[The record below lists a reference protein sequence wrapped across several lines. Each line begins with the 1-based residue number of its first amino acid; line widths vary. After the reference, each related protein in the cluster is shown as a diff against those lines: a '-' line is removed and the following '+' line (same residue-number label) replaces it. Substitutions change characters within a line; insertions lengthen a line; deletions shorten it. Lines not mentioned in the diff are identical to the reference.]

1 MVGGAGAVV
10 PSERAGAEA
19 GMIVLAFLCASTAR
33 ENEVTMK
40 MTATTVV
47 ILPSTVGVP
56 MEPKTAWLPLPPNAE
71 PLSAPLPACS
81 STSPMMIKLTMTWM
95 MTTKVNMPR
104 SLLCWATLGGRLPG
118 DGDEAWCL
126 QGGAADERAVDVGL
140 LDAGRCI

>member
-56 MEPKTAWLPLPPNAE
+56 MEPKTAWLPLPPKAE
-71 PLSAPLPACS
+71 PMSAPLPACR
-81 STSPMMIKLTMTWM
+81 STIPMMIKLTMTWM
-95 MTTKVNMPR
+95 TTTKMNMPR
-104 SLLCWATLGGRLPG
+104 SLLCWAALGGRFPG
-118 DGDEAWCL
+118 DGDEALGL
-126 QGGAADERAVDVGL
+126 QRGAPDERPVKVW
-140 LDAGRCI
+140 